1 VQFQRVPQDEDQ
13 WDVIDH
19 NQNNVQSEMG
29 SAFPLVELRDV
40 AQGEL
45 LPLVVLYLPLLS
57 WLHFTLSIFRYGIAM
72 SERLIKFREVVRP
85 PLWLM
90 AFIYFLA
97 LSLGI
102 AIWAAMTTMIAAV
115 VMVLLTSVTILI
127 YFTSSLVI
135 EVDEVELRVGKA
147 HIDKKFCGEVIVLTP
162 AQMSLQ
168 RTREADPA
176 AYLAIRFWT
185 AHGVKIEVRDDRDQT
200 PYWLVTSKHGEE
212 LAQALRNI

>member
-1 VQFQRVPQDEDQ
+1 
-13 WDVIDH
+13 
-19 NQNNVQSEMG
+19 
-29 SAFPLVELRDV
+29 
-40 AQGEL
+40 
-45 LPLVVLYLPLLS
+45 
-57 WLHFTLSIFRYGIAM
+57 M
-72 SERLIKFREVVRP
+72 SERLINFREVIRP

-115 VMVLLTSVTILI
+115 VMALLTAATISI

-135 EVDEVELRVGKA
+135 EVDEIELRVGKA
-147 HIDKKFCGEVIVLTP
+147 HIDKKVCGEVTVLTP
-162 AQMSLQ
+162 AQMSLT

-185 AHGVKIEVRDDRDQT
+185 AHGVKITINDDRDQT
-200 PYWLVTSKHGEE
+200 PYWLVTSKRGDK
-212 LAQALRNI
+212 LAKALRKS

>member
-1 VQFQRVPQDEDQ
+1 
-13 WDVIDH
+13 
-19 NQNNVQSEMG
+19 
-29 SAFPLVELRDV
+29 
-40 AQGEL
+40 
-45 LPLVVLYLPLLS
+45 
-57 WLHFTLSIFRYGIAM
+57 M
-72 SERLIKFREVVRP
+72 SERLIKFREIVRP

-147 HIDKKFCGEVIVLTP
+147 NIDKKFCGEVIVLTP

>member
-1 VQFQRVPQDEDQ
+1 VQFQRVQQDEDQ

-102 AIWAAMTTMIAAV
+102 AIWATMTTMIAAV
-115 VMVLLTSVTILI
+115 VMALLTAVTFLI

-135 EVDEVELRVGKA
+135 EVDEHELRVGKA
-147 HIDKKFCGEVIVLTP
+147 HIEKKFCGEVIVLTP

-185 AHGVKIEVRDDRDQT
+185 AHGVKIVITDGRDQT
-200 PYWLVTSKHGEE
+200 PYWLVTSKRGDA
-212 LAQALRNI
+212 LTQALRKN

>member
-1 VQFQRVPQDEDQ
+1 VQRDEAQ
-13 WDVIDH
+13 WDVIDR

-29 SAFPLVELRDV
+29 SAYPLVELRDV

-45 LPLVVLYLPLLS
+45 LPLVVLCLPLLS
-57 WLHFTLSIFRYGIAM
+57 WLHFTLSIFLYGIAM
-72 SERLIKFREVVRP
+72 GERLIKFREVIRP

-115 VMVLLTSVTILI
+115 VMALLTAVTILI

-135 EVDEVELRVGKA
+135 EVDDRELRVGKA

-162 AQMSLQ
+162 KQMSLQ

-185 AHGVKIEVRDDRDQT
+185 SHGVKIVIIDGRDQT
-200 PYWLVTSKHGEE
+200 PYWLVTSKRGDA
-212 LAQALRNI
+212 LTKALRNI

>member
-1 VQFQRVPQDEDQ
+1 VLPDAVL
-13 WDVIDH
+13 WDVIAH

-40 AQGEL
+40 AQEEK
-45 LPLVVLYLPLLS
+45 LPPVLLYLPLLS

-72 SERLIKFREVVRP
+72 SERLINFREVIRP
-85 PLWLM
+85 PVWLM

-102 AIWAAMTTMIAAV
+102 AIWAAMNTMAAV
-115 VMVLLTSVTILI
+115 IVMTPLTLATIAI
-127 YFTSSLVI
+127 YFTTSLVI
-135 EVDEVELRVGKA
+135 EVDENELRVGKA

-162 AQMSLQ
+162 TQMSLQ

-185 AHGVKIEVRDDRDQT
+185 ARGVKIEIKDRRDQT
-200 PYWLVTSKHGEE
+200 PYWLVTSKRGDA
-212 LAQALRNI
+212 LTKALRNI

>member
-1 VQFQRVPQDEDQ
+1 MESVSQRQ
-13 WDVIDH
+13 
-19 NQNNVQSEMG
+19 
-29 SAFPLVELRDV
+29 ELKDV
-40 AQGEL
+40 AQEER
-45 LPLVVLYLPLLS
+45 LPQVVLCLPLLS

-72 SERLIKFREVVRP
+72 SERLINFREVIRP

-115 VMVLLTSVTILI
+115 VMALLTGATILI
-127 YFTSSLVI
+127 YFTATLVI
-135 EVDEVELRVGKA
+135 EVDDLELRVGKA
-147 HIDKKFCGEVIVLTP
+147 HIDMNFCGEVTVLTP
-162 AQMSLQ
+162 AEMSLQ

-185 AHGVKIEVRDDRDQT
+185 AHGVKIEITDDRDQT
-200 PYWLVTSKHGEE
+200 PYWLVTCKHGDE
-212 LAQALRNI
+212 LRKALKKV

>member
-1 VQFQRVPQDEDQ
+1 MGVAPEEWLPQ
-13 WDVIDH
+13 
-19 NQNNVQSEMG
+19 
-29 SAFPLVELRDV
+29 
-40 AQGEL
+40 
-45 LPLVVLYLPLLS
+45 VVLCLPLLS
-57 WLHFTLSIFRYGIAM
+57 WLHFTLSIFLYGIAM
-72 SERLIKFREVVRP
+72 SERLINFREVIRP

-115 VMVLLTSVTILI
+115 VMALLTAATISI

-135 EVDEVELRVGKA
+135 EVDEIELRVGKA
-147 HIDKKFCGEVIVLTP
+147 HIDKKFCGEVTVLTP
-162 AQMSLQ
+162 AQMSLT

-185 AHGVKIEVRDDRDQT
+185 AHGVKITINDDRDQT
-200 PYWLVTSKHGEE
+200 PYWLVTSKRGDE
-212 LAQALRNI
+212 LAKALRKS

>member
-1 VQFQRVPQDEDQ
+1 MQRDEAQ
-13 WDVIDH
+13 WDVIDR

-29 SAFPLVELRDV
+29 SAYPLVELRDV

-45 LPLVVLYLPLLS
+45 LPLVVLCLPLLS
-57 WLHFTLSIFRYGIAM
+57 WLHFTLSIFLYGIAM
-72 SERLIKFREVVRP
+72 GERLIKFREVIRP

-115 VMVLLTSVTILI
+115 VMALLTAVTILI

-135 EVDEVELRVGKA
+135 EVDDRELRVGKA

-162 AQMSLQ
+162 KQMSLQ

-185 AHGVKIEVRDDRDQT
+185 SHGVKIVIIDGRDQT
-200 PYWLVTSKHGEE
+200 PYWLVTSKRGDA
-212 LAQALRNI
+212 LTKALRNI

>member
-1 VQFQRVPQDEDQ
+1 MESAIPQQEL
-13 WDVIDH
+13 
-19 NQNNVQSEMG
+19 MG
-29 SAFPLVELRDV
+29 V
-40 AQGEL
+40 APEEW
-45 LPLVVLYLPLLS
+45 LPQAVLCLPLLS
-57 WLHFTLSIFRYGIAM
+57 WLHFTLSIFLYGIAM
-72 SERLIKFREVVRP
+72 SERLINFREVIRP

-115 VMVLLTSVTILI
+115 VMALLTAATISI

-135 EVDEVELRVGKA
+135 EVDEIELRVGKA
-147 HIDKKFCGEVIVLTP
+147 HIDKKFCGEVTVLTP
-162 AQMSLQ
+162 AQMSLT

-185 AHGVKIEVRDDRDQT
+185 AHGVKISINDDRDQT
-200 PYWLVTSKHGEE
+200 PYWLVTSKHGDE
-212 LAQALRNI
+212 LAKALRKS

>member
-1 VQFQRVPQDEDQ
+1 VQFQRVQQDEDQ